1 MELEPGVA
9 ATAAKLVLAAVHPVV
24 TAACFAVAQPVAAVT
39 VRGVVAAVA
48 AIAVIRIIVD
58 FDC

>member
-1 MELEPGVA
+1 MAV
-9 ATAAKLVLAAVHPVV
+9 TAAKLVVAAVHPVV

-39 VRGVVAAVA
+39 ARGVVAAVA